1 MKKIIFLLFIM
12 IAGCGYQPLYTN
24 QNQDN
29 FVYQKITSNGEKDI
43 NEKIINSL
51 KLKED
56 KNNFSN
62 KILLLDSS
70 SFIQETS
77 KNTKGQVTSY
87 RSNVKVNL
95 IIKKN
100 NKIIKK
106 KDFIKS
112 FNYSN
117 LDNKFNLTK
126 YQSEIKNN
134 LINTILEEIVIY
146 INS

>member
-1 MKKIIFLLFIM
+1 M

-62 KILLLDSS
+62 KILLLDSN

>member
-1 MKKIIFLLFIM
+1 M

-29 FVYQKITSNGEKDI
+29 LVYQQITSNGEKDI
-43 NEKIINSL
+43 NKKIINSL

-62 KILLLDSS
+62 KILLLDSN

-95 IIKKN
+95 IIKKD

-117 LDNKFNLTK
+117 LDNKFDLTK

-134 LINTILEEIVIY
+134 LINTIIEEIVIY